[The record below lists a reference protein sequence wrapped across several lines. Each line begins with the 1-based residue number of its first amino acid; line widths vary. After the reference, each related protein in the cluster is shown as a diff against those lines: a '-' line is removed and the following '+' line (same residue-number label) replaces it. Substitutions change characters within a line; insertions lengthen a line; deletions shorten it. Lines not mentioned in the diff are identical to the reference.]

1 MTTSIDYFSE
11 FLLMKVCVEKGI
23 LCAAILSYDACNIV
37 YVTIMSTLSCRNF
50 NVGRLMLRFIFE
62 RGWNYCYPHL
72 NLF

>member
-50 NVGRLMLRFIFE
+50 NV
-62 RGWNYCYPHL
+62 
-72 NLF
+72 